1 MARRKLKRRELI
13 LIAVGVVVLSVA
25 GLWPAATNVSRKHD
39 RARDQLEQA
48 RVRLSQVREL
58 RSAIEEERRGHN
70 AVTERIKARDKRFD
84 LYSFT
89 NKCLRD
95 LELHNRAALQ
105 SRGSMFSGGGLDG
118 VQLTLRGVSMEEI
131 VNVLHVMYDS
141 SNLITL
147 QRLNHLRVARDGE
160 GLDCQMTLMAPKS

>member
-13 LIAVGVVVLSVA
+13 LIAVGVLILLTA
-25 GLWPAATNVSRKHD
+25 GLLPAANKFSRKYD
-39 RARDQLEQA
+39 RAREQLEQA
-48 RVRLSQVREL
+48 RVRLGQTREL
-58 RSAIEEERRGHN
+58 RIAIEEERRGHN
-70 AVTERIKARDKRFD
+70 AVVERIKARDKRFD

-89 NKCLRD
+89 NQCLRD

-105 SRGSMFSGGGLDG
+105 SRGRMFSGGGLDG

-131 VNVLHVMYDS
+131 VNVLHTLYDN
-141 SNLITL
+141 SNLIAL